1 MRRSCD
7 DIEDELLVLRCQN
20 GEREAFD
27 ALVARWQP
35 RLWRLAGQLTADRG
49 AAGDLAQEAWLA
61 IMRGLHRLD
70 DPARFRVW
78 AYRIVANKCTDW
90 IRRRSIRRDVATQM
104 RNLAEDQNE
113 VGRESAQD
121 ATDELA
127 RMRDALQRLPDELRT
142 VVSLHYLDG
151 MNVRDIAVV
160 LDVPV
165 GTIKSRLHNARERLR
180 TTIQR
185 DDPA

>member
-1 MRRSCD
+1 
-7 DIEDELLVLRCQN
+7 
-20 GEREAFD
+20 
-27 ALVARWQP
+27 
-35 RLWRLAGQLTADRG
+35 
-49 AAGDLAQEAWLA
+49 
-61 IMRGLHRLD
+61 
-70 DPARFRVW
+70 
-78 AYRIVANKCTDW
+78 
-90 IRRRSIRRDVATQM
+90 M